1 MRQPLPSATL
11 EAQLVFH
18 EGAKVSIGNL
28 FTLGRYLFTPEP
40 VETHKPITIFKQI
53 SANLTIVAYED
64 GTVSYFDTMV
74 KQSLKYFQTGLENI
88 GSILLDKTGVLIM
101 TGHDFMRRNVILV
114 VQNDSILYKQISNY
128 DIKGL
133 VLANP

>member
-1 MRQPLPSATL
+1 
-11 EAQLVFH
+11 
-18 EGAKVSIGNL
+18 
-28 FTLGRYLFTPEP
+28 
-40 VETHKPITIFKQI
+40 
-53 SANLTIVAYED
+53 
-64 GTVSYFDTMV
+64 MV